1 MDEQS
6 LDADNSADAKPE
18 PYSKGKRTR
27 ERLMDAANDA
37 ILTKGFAGTSIDEL
51 VEATGITKSGFFYH
65 FRDKGDLARQL
76 LVRFLAE
83 DDAVTDALTA
93 QAHARSGDPMQRFLL
108 FLDLYADMMDEV
120 DEVHPG
126 CLVAA
131 VIYQEQA
138 FDRDV
143 RQMLF
148 ETAMRW
154 RERFRS
160 WFQAIDAQYTPV
172 APIDLDTL
180 ADSFSAVVE
189 GSIVLT
195 RALGDPKLLGRQLRL
210 FGTMIRTTYGVA

>member
-1 MDEQS
+1 MDEHKRNANRS
-6 LDADNSADAKPE
+6 LKAE
-18 PYSKGKRTR
+18 QHSKGKRTR

-76 LVRFLAE
+76 LARFLEE
-83 DDAVTDALTA
+83 DDAVMDDLTA
-93 QAHARSGDPMQRFLL
+93 RAHALSHDPMQRFLL
-108 FLDLYADMMDEV
+108 FLDLYADMMDEI

-131 VIYQEQA
+131 IIYQEQA

-143 RQMLF
+143 REMLF

-154 RERFRS
+154 RERFRL
-160 WFQAIDAQYTPV
+160 WFEAIDTQYSPADPV
-172 APIDLDTL
+172 AIDTI

-195 RALGDPKLLGRQLRL
+195 RALNDPKLLGRQLRL
-210 FGTMIRTTYGVA
+210 FGKMVKAVYGVP

>member
-1 MDEQS
+1 MDERS
-6 LDADNSADAKPE
+6 AGLDIPPGPKPE
-18 PYSKGKRTR
+18 PIRKGERTR
-27 ERLMDAANDA
+27 ERLLDAANDA
-37 ILTKGFAGTSIDEL
+37 ILSKGFAGTSIDEL

-83 DDAVTDALTA
+83 DEAVMDELTA
-93 QAHARSGDPMQRFLL
+93 RAHALSDDPMQRFLT
-108 FLDLYADMMDEV
+108 FLDLYADMV
-120 DEVHPG
+120 DEIDAVHPG

-154 RERFRS
+154 RARFRS
-160 WFQAIDAQYTPV
+160 WFEAIDARYAPV
-172 APIDLDTL
+172 TPIDPDTI

-210 FGTMIRTTYGVA
+210 FRTMIQTTYGVA

>member
-1 MDEQS
+1 MDERS
-6 LDADNSADAKPE
+6 AGLDIPPGPKPE
-18 PYSKGKRTR
+18 PIRKGERTR
-27 ERLMDAANDA
+27 ERLLDAANDA
-37 ILTKGFAGTSIDEL
+37 ILSKGFAGTSIDEL

>member
-1 MDEQS
+1 MDEHS
-6 LDADNSADAKPE
+6 LDADISADAKPG
-18 PYSKGKRTR
+18 PHSKGRRTR

>member
-1 MDEQS
+1 MDEDKQ
-6 LDADNSADAKPE
+6 DADVALKAE
-18 PYSKGKRTR
+18 PHSKGKRTR

-76 LVRFLAE
+76 LIRFLAE
-83 DDAVTDALTA
+83 DDAVMDELTA
-93 QAHARSGDPMQRFLL
+93 RAHALSDDPMQRFLL

-160 WFQAIDAQYTPV
+160 WFQAIDARYTPV

-210 FGTMIRTTYGVA
+210 FGTMVRTTYGVG

>member
-1 MDEQS
+1 MDEHR
-6 LDADNSADAKPE
+6 LNSDVPLKAALH
-18 PYSKGKRTR
+18 SKGKRTR

-76 LVRFLAE
+76 LVRFLEE
-83 DDAVTDALTA
+83 DDAVMDELTA
-93 QAHARSGDPMQRFLL
+93 RAQALSDDPMRRFLY

-143 RQMLF
+143 REMLF

-154 RERFRS
+154 RERFRL
-160 WFQAIDAQYTPV
+160 WFEAIEEQYVSVT
-172 APIDLDTL
+172 PIDLVTI

-210 FGTMIRTTYGVA
+210 FGSMVKATYGIT